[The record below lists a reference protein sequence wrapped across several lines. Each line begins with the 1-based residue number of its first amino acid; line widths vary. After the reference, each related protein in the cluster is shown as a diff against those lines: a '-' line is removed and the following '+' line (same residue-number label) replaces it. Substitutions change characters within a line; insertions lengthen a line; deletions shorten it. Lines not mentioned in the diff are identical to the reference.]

1 MESTRHSPS
10 MPGRP
15 WWRVVQEV
23 SRAGAAQAARS
34 VSAPGCL
41 QHAQALGLDALPASS
56 DLNRPV
62 AYPRVPRGEGR
73 AEGGA
78 ERWPRPSGKI
88 DLWNAACELLCA
100 AARGRAAPL
109 QTWVRSSRLHLEH
122 TPRLKFAQSHP
133 WEQIGRP
140 LFTSHQVLSVLRRV
154 HFPPSPD
161 LYFGAPVVTDTRFT
175 DSRRR
180 PACKVDSI
188 LVLTR

>member
-122 TPRLKFAQSHP
+122 TPRFSLGSSGLELAIYAELKLKIH
-133 WEQIGRP
+133 
-140 LFTSHQVLSVLRRV
+140 LSSASRVLRLKGV
-154 HFPPSPD
+154 PPC
-161 LYFGAPVVTDTRFT
+161 LTG
-175 DSRRR
+175 
-180 PACKVDSI
+180 I
-188 LVLTR
+188 VLKL